1 MDGAGNVYVVGFFN
15 NRVRKL
21 RRAETERARC
31 PTAYAVRMR
40 YWAAHTAGPEHAFDA
55 VASHH
60 RADGQHPHHRPG
72 KGFGPSRRWA
82 RSRFGCGGGSGG
94 DVEAAT
100 LLLRLIFG
108 QRRSKAAPAGAA
120 PPGDTS
126 AHCARQAAMASRAA
140 VMPPPSRISEQSK
153 SASRWLRRVGE
164 NDPAGARTPPE
175 TPASAHEN
183 ALSYASSALGGFPV
197 FPCSAVAGG
206 ICSG

>member
-1 MDGAGNVYVVGFFN
+1 VDGAVNVYVVGFFN
-15 NRVRKL
+15 NWVLTL

-72 KGFGPSRRWA
+72 KGFGPRRRWA

-94 DVEAAT
+94 DEAAT

-108 QRRSKAAPAGAA
+108 QRRSKVAPAGAA

-126 AHCARQAAMASRAA
+126 AHCARQAAMASRTA

-153 SASRWLRRVGE
+153 SASRWLRRWARMIPQAREGRPKRP
-164 NDPAGARTPPE
+164 PARMRMPRA
-175 TPASAHEN
+175 TPARHWE
-183 ALSYASSALGGFPV
+183 SSLFFRARP
-197 FPCSAVAGG
+197 
-206 ICSG
+206 